1 MNRLNPCLQCLR
13 LNKDK
18 NSSRCRVCEKRL
30 AYLRRLNREL
40 EFSAAMSVDNGY
52 PLHLPSRRI

>member
-1 MNRLNPCLQCLR
+1 M
-13 LNKDK
+13 
-18 NSSRCRVCEKRL
+18 

-40 EFSAAMSVDNGY
+40 EFSAAMPVDSGY